1 MAATLRARSIHH
13 VNPTVKNLAESVA
26 FFKDLFGFEVLRD
39 QPEQDSQI
47 IGNAHIK
54 LCLYEDAAL
63 VIGPGIN
70 HYGFDIENFDE
81 VVAACEALGIRMPYG
96 VVGLGAVE
104 VGLHCRSQRLRDRTQ
119 RGRGGRAVGRSPYPL
134 TPQ

>member
-1 MAATLRARSIHH
+1 MAVTLRARTIDH
-13 VNPTVKNLAESVA
+13 VNLTVKNLAESVA

-39 QPEQDSQI
+39 QPEQTSQI

-54 LCLYEDAAL
+54 LCLYEDPAL
-63 VIGPGIN
+63 ELGAGIN

-96 VVGLGAVE
+96 VVDWGPSRSVYIVDPSGYEIELSEVEGGGL
-104 VGLHCRSQRLRDRTQ
+104 
-119 RGRGGRAVGRSPYPL
+119 
-134 TPQ
+134 